1 MKKAVL
7 VAALVAF
14 YSISVFAGQLH
25 ESFFDL
31 KAGIG
36 YYNVGNYSPES
47 AALDSS
53 FVFTLGLD
61 KYFSLGFE
69 TGLLWTRWD
78 AYDPGAVKSGLQP
91 GDKKKNSDV
100 LCLPLMANAV
110 VHYDLREKYYI
121 MPYITA
127 GAGYSW
133 AFLLQPDERAN
144 YGGFTFEVLAGTSI
158 RPEKNYFAEILVEAG
173 YRGSSL
179 SSREE
184 YRLDLSGFV
193 FRTGVRFSLGSLDRI
208 GLEPETSAELTSPQ

>member
-7 VAALVAF
+7 AVLVVLC
-14 YSISVFAGQLH
+14 SISAFAGDLH

-53 FVFTLGLD
+53 FAFTLGLD
-61 KYFSLGFE
+61 KFFSLGFE

-110 VHYDLREKYYI
+110 VHYDLREKYHV
-121 MPYITA
+121 MPYISA

-158 RPEKNYFAEILVEAG
+158 RPKKNYYAEILVEAG

-179 SSREE
+179 SSREA
-184 YRLDLSGFV
+184 YKLDLSGFV
-193 FRTGVRFSLGSLDRI
+193 FRTGVRFSLGSLDKI
-208 GLEPETSAELTSPQ
+208 GPVPETSAELTSPQ